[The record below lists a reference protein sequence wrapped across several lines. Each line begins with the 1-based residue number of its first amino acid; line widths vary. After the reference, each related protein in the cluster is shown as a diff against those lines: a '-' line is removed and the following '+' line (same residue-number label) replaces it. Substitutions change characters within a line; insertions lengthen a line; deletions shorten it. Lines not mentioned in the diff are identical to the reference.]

1 MKRKIVFAIF
11 ASILI
16 CPVFGQYVTDFQ
28 AVYPF
33 YKGAHSTKNYTFT
46 KDNNLISPTFPGY
59 MLMASSAVSNSA
71 IALSALKLNQDFTI
85 SYTRSYLPSTSE
97 NVTYLVANDVI
108 STSDGYYIACGKVSY
123 YDKSYAFI
131 AAFDMRSNPVWYM
144 EYPGVTTLNAI
155 IDASGGGVNEIKY
168 IACGSYGTSY
178 PLGVIIGINP
188 LGKPVWMNTTKPI
201 SRSDKFVYN
210 DLIPVSLIDTDMK
223 WQCAI
228 VGNAVTYPRADK
240 NVLLTL
246 VDIKGN
252 LNYSYLYGMPNN
264 TGICYDEEGYGLT
277 MSPKNDIVITGRT
290 KCYYVQ
296 LPAIRWDDALLFAV
310 DIKGNINWSL
320 RYDIPKNNA
329 TGEYA
334 QKVLASKEN
343 LYVSGY
349 YQSYVFN
356 EKGSYDAFAFETYLD
371 GIPKQ
376 VRVYGDKGEDLFYA
390 QEINHAYDGLIS
402 VGFSSN
408 FYPSPALYSYAPY
421 VVESY
426 AKIKELCHSQIFKL
440 PYEKVDLKNN
450 KIDCYLA
457 ETKFLEK
464 KLFEIKNPAVEYL
477 VCPKKPWISDTIIS
491 VKSAEDIVIG
501 EEQNMRIYP
510 NPVRTNR
517 LTIEGAEINSQFK
530 IYSIMGNLVKE
541 GTLNEMDIDITDL
554 TNGVYFIHIN
564 NIKKSTSIKFIKE

>member
-1 MKRKIVFAIF
+1 MKSKLVFAIF
-11 ASILI
+11 ASILT
-16 CPVFGQYVTDFQ
+16 CPVFGQFVTDFQ

-33 YKGAHSTKNYTFT
+33 NNGVHSTKNYTFT
-46 KDNNLISPTFPGY
+46 KDNNLISSKVPGY
-59 MLMASSAVSNSA
+59 MLMANSAVSNSA
-71 IALSALKLNQDFTI
+71 IALSALKLNPDFTI
-85 SYTRSYLPSTSE
+85 SYTRSYLPSTIE
-97 NVTYLVANDVI
+97 NVTNLVANDVI
-108 STSDGYYIACGKVSY
+108 STSDGFYIACGKVSY
-123 YDKSYAFI
+123 YEKAYAFI
-131 AAFDMRSNPVWYM
+131 AAFDMKLNPVWYT

-155 IDASGGGVNEIKY
+155 IDASGGGVKEIKY

-178 PLGVIIGINP
+178 PSGVIMGINP
-188 LGKPVWMNTTKPI
+188 IGNPVWMNTTKAI
-201 SRSDKFVYN
+201 SKSDKFVYN
-210 DLIPVSLIDTDMK
+210 DLIAVSLINIDMK

-228 VGNAVTYPRADK
+228 VGNAITYPGADK

-252 LNYSYLYGMPNN
+252 LNYSYLYGLPNN
-264 TGICYDEEGYGLT
+264 TSICYDEEGYGLT

-310 DIKGNINWSL
+310 DIKGNIHWSL

-334 QKVLASKEN
+334 QKVLAGKEN
-343 LYVSGY
+343 LYISGY

-371 GIPKQ
+371 GTPTQ
-376 VRVYGDKGEDLFYA
+376 VRVYGDQGEDLFYA
-390 QEINHAYDGLIS
+390 QEINHASNGLIS
-402 VGFSSN
+402 VGFSSS
-408 FYPSPALYSYAPY
+408 FYPSSTKFSYAPY

-440 PYEKVDLKNN
+440 PYEKVDLKIN
-450 KIDCYLA
+450 KIDCFLT
-457 ETKFLEK
+457 ETKCLKK
-464 KLFEIKNPAVEYL
+464 KLYEIKNPAIEYV

-491 VKSAEDIVIG
+491 VKSAEDIVIDV
-501 EEQNMRIYP
+501 EQNMKIYP
-510 NPVRTNR
+510 NPVRTNH

-541 GTLNEMDIDITDL
+541 GTLNEVNIDITDL
-554 TNGVYFIHIN
+554 LNGIYFIHIN
-564 NIKKSTSIKFIKE
+564 DIKKSVSIKFIKE